1 MVELKHIIRLQHYQ
15 ALLKQAQN
23 KRQERLKLVSECD
36 FIINEYTK
44 KIEVIKAEIKGM
56 LNG

>member
-1 MVELKHIIRLQHYQ
+1 MVELKPIIRLQLYR
-15 ALLKQAQN
+15 ALLKQVQN

-44 KIEVIKAEIKGM
+44 KIEEIETEIKGM